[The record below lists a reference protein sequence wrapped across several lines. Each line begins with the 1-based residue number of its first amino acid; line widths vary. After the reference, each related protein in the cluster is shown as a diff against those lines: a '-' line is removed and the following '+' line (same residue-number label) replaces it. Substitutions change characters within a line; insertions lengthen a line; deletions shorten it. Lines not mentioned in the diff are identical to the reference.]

1 MTSPRHAP
9 EHEFGYER
17 RKTSITET
25 STASELTTGMSSDS
39 LNKQTAPHTGSARV
53 RPPASPRGDDRL
65 ERGAYVS
72 DGINLYE
79 VTAIRRGPG
88 MMGLT
93 TVRVEIE
100 NCRSFTRIEL
110 LPEKIQRSF
119 SLVRRAPVGVC
130 PDLVE
135 DIAWSQL

>member
-1 MTSPRHAP
+1 
-9 EHEFGYER
+9 
-17 RKTSITET
+17 
-25 STASELTTGMSSDS
+25 MSFDS
-39 LNKQTAPHTGSARV
+39 LNKRTTGASVSGGGHGRPSAPI
-53 RPPASPRGDDRL
+53 RGDDRL
-65 ERGAYVS
+65 QRGAYVS

-79 VTAIRRGPG
+79 VMAIRRGPG

-110 LPEKIQRSF
+110 LPDKIQRSF
-119 SLVRRAPVGVC
+119 SLVRRAPVGDC

-135 DIAWSQL
+135 DIAWS